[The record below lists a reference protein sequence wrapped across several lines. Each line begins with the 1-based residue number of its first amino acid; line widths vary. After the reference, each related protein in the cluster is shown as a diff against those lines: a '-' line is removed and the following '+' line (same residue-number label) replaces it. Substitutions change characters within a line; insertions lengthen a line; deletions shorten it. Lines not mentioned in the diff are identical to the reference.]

1 LKNNDRI
8 NNNNNNDNTNDGLK
22 KGKRKRKETTYAATK
37 FKIDFSFKREVFFI
51 IAGALAG
58 AIVYVIPI
66 TVFAIGQG
74 SLYYLT
80 WIIFGHIAGVY
91 SPISAV
97 IISGFMLHVLVA
109 TSIGIIS
116 GLFLYKTNILN
127 ISKPSNGLKYG
138 LFVGSLVFVLFAIPV
153 QEFVL
158 GPEFAHTIDSESA
171 TTARDTSTQTPLGL
185 DVSQPMISQ
194 PSATSSSAAS
204 SPSTT
209 NQSIFIQFRALLNS
223 LTINLIFGI
232 TLGLF
237 SSLLSIKFGARYRC
251 PKCDISFSRVDSLQR
266 HLELV
271 HGAETIHP
279 TRILILGG
287 GFAGVEVLR
296 RLQDRFQNDV
306 SVDITL
312 VSKDN
317 FLLFTPM
324 LHEVAS
330 GMVETRHIVTP
341 IRAFCNRAKF
351 YASKVKSIDLKN
363 RQIQIEYPLSILSV
377 DSANTN
383 NNNIRNP
390 PSAISDQPVRESDRL
405 LLSDVRKTQPDKL
418 SYDYLVIALGSE
430 TRFFGMADI
439 EKNALTIK
447 NWTDAIVIRNHVIH
461 QLELAEL
468 LLRERPSSKDKMKD
482 SYSIEDRKEDPLT
495 FVVVGGG
502 FAGVETAGE
511 LNDFLRDAVNDYYH
525 NIEPKDIR
533 VIVLQAGN
541 RLLPE
546 MSEELSEFAMQKLT
560 ESGVKVLLNT
570 RVTGATA
577 TSVQLKDGKSIPTN
591 TIIWSGGVAPNPII
605 ENLTCEHDKRSGR
618 ILVNKYLEVES
629 YPGVFAL
636 GDCAYIIDPNNGNP
650 YPPTA
655 QHAIREGTVVA
666 RNMISSIERKPK
678 NKKVF
683 DYKTKGMMASIGKRN
698 GVGEILGLEVQ
709 GFLAWWIWRMYY
721 LANLPTLQKK
731 LRVMADWTL
740 DIFFKRDVTML
751 KTFLEGGRDADSDRT
766 DRT

>member
-1 LKNNDRI
+1 L
-8 NNNNNNDNTNDGLK
+8 NNNGHNNNINDNASDGEK
-22 KGKRKRKETTYAATK
+22 MRKIKRKETKYAATK

-80 WIIFGHIAGVY
+80 WIVFGHIAGVY
-91 SPISAV
+91 SPISSV
-97 IISGFMLHVLVA
+97 IISGFLLHVLVA
-109 TSIGIIS
+109 TCIGIVS

-158 GPEFAHTIDSESA
+158 GPEFASTIDSESA
-171 TTARDTSTQTPLGL
+171 TTAGGTSAQTPMGL

-194 PSATSSSAAS
+194 PSATSSAAAS

-209 NQSIFIQFRALLNS
+209 NQSIFIQLRALLNS
-223 LTINLIFGI
+223 LTINLVFGI

-271 HGAETIHP
+271 HGAKTIHP

-287 GFAGVEVLR
+287 GFGGVEVLR

-351 YASKVKSIDLKN
+351 YASKIKSIDLKN
-363 RQIQIEYPLSILSV
+363 REIQIEYPQSILSV
-377 DSANTN
+377 DAANTN
-383 NNNIRNP
+383 NSNIRNP
-390 PSAISDQPVRESDRL
+390 PSAISDQEPMRESDSL

-430 TRFFGMADI
+430 TRFFGMADV

-468 LLRERPSSKDKMKD
+468 LLRERPFSKNKIKD
-482 SYSIEDRKEDPLT
+482 PYSIEDRKEDPLA

-511 LNDFLRDAVNDYYH
+511 LNDFLQDAVNDYYH

-533 VIVLQAGN
+533 VFVLQAGN

-591 TIIWSGGVAPNPII
+591 TIIWSGGVAPNHII

-618 ILVNKYLEVES
+618 ILVNRYLEVES
-629 YPGVFAL
+629 YTGVFAL

-666 RNMISSIERKPK
+666 RNIISSIERKPK
-678 NKKVF
+678 NKKAF

-698 GVGEILGLEVQ
+698 GVGEILGLELQ

-766 DRT
+766 DRI